1 MCTNL
6 PDLLRSFVTNASL
19 QNLSSYLPKLSPSLP
34 NNYREF
40 NKNNNKCLNTITR
53 MFVLCRLSLLE
64 PSDYFAFNG
73 WHRLDNDPRARR
85 WKIYDGRGAR
95 GRIVNSRLFR
105 QAAFPFFVRQW
116 PHYER
121 RKDPTASTRS
131 GNALLRLRECQK
143 RIWVVASR
151 RCDPN
156 RNISG
161 ITRLRFFPFYAGQN
175 TDASVPMLTCVCACV
190 RAPLSLSLSFS
201 FLFLLLGLP

>member
-1 MCTNL
+1 MER
-6 PDLLRSFVTNASL
+6 D
-19 QNLSSYLPKLSPSLP
+19 
-34 NNYREF
+34 
-40 NKNNNKCLNTITR
+40 
-53 MFVLCRLSLLE
+53 
-64 PSDYFAFNG
+64 
-73 WHRLDNDPRARR
+73 
-85 WKIYDGRGAR
+85 
-95 GRIVNSRLFR
+95 RIVNSRLFR

-121 RKDPTASTRS
+121 RKDPTASARS

-175 TDASVPMLTCVCACV
+175 ADASVILSLPLSLSSLSSFFFSFALFLCFGIGVPLIAICNAT
-190 RAPLSLSLSFS
+190 RAPLSSHSGASLRDRSPS
-201 FLFLLLGLP
+201 VRGLMRLVSVA